1 MITPASLILAVSAAL
16 SAWQGMALFLVGQ
29 APPALLFIAL
39 AAVPLANH
47 AVARQTRRVT
57 LSASAVSLVTA
68 GTVAAYSA
76 GISPY
81 LFALH
86 ALNAAA
92 AFLAL
97 ASFIRSKA
105 YSLQARPDKG
115 FAAHSILSALML
127 LSIAAASILEFAEP
141 DVIILLQYFVA
152 GLCAV
157 TIICIA
163 IVHTFTLQIMASLM
177 WAIFYS
183 AIFIFHA
190 PFTYA
195 LWTAS
200 LVFHLLYVAA
210 SAAILYSRFTLADE
224 TLPPRLDD
232 AARQSGKTI

>member
-1 MITPASLILAVSAAL
+1 MNTPASLILAVSAAL
-16 SAWQGMALFLVGQ
+16 SAWQVMALFLVGQ
-29 APPALLFIAL
+29 APSALLFIAL
-39 AAVPLANH
+39 AAVPLTNH
-47 AVARQTRRVT
+47 AITRQTRSVT
-57 LSASAVSLVTA
+57 LTASALSLVTA
-68 GTVAAYSA
+68 SAVAAYCA

-92 AFLAL
+92 ALLAL

-105 YSLQARPDKG
+105 YSLQARSDRG
-115 FAAHSILSALML
+115 VAAHSILSALML

-157 TIICIA
+157 TIICIV

-210 SAAILYSRFTLADE
+210 SAAILYKRFTLADE